1 MKKFS
6 YIIKDEVG
14 IHARPAGSLVKI
26 AKEFDV
32 NVVLES
38 DGKSADLKK
47 LMAVMALGIKA
58 GAQVTITAEGPDEE
72 AAATELEAFFI
83 TNL

>member
-6 YIIKDEVG
+6 YIIKDQVG

-47 LMAVMALGIKA
+47 LMAVMTLGIKK
-58 GAQVTITAEGPDEE
+58 GAQVTITVEGPDEE
-72 AAATELEAFFI
+72 AAATQLEAFFI